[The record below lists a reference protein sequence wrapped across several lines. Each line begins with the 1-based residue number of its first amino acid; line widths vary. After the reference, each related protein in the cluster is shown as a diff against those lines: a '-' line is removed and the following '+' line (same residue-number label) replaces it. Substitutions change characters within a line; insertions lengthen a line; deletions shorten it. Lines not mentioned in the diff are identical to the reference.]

1 MMQCESQRKIDKNT
15 RLINVV
21 HQFLIEVATRVN
33 QLLIAEDI
41 DVHLYTQ
48 DDIDRQQTA
57 LYGLNEE
64 VGKSEI
70 KAKTPITVNSNCLQC
85 SGNASYIKKAFKI
98 ACLTYG
104 STKVNYKKQEHSRE
118 DLLSVRK
125 DMINKTALLS
135 VNDLNAAIAA
145 EQTRLQN
152 ILEMDRPAANF
163 AEMLLNTTYDGKLP
177 FAGAVLAE
185 SATSF
190 MRDNNLQGMNFRD
203 INNNSTAKL
212 DDFQLGK
219 VKAF

>member
-1 MMQCESQRKIDKNT
+1 M
-15 RLINVV
+15 
-21 HQFLIEVATRVN
+21 
-33 QLLIAEDI
+33 
-41 DVHLYTQ
+41 YTQ

-145 EQTRLQN
+145 E
-152 ILEMDRPAANF
+152 
-163 AEMLLNTTYDGKLP
+163 
-177 FAGAVLAE
+177 
-185 SATSF
+185 
-190 MRDNNLQGMNFRD
+190 
-203 INNNSTAKL
+203 
-212 DDFQLGK
+212 
-219 VKAF
+219 